1 MSRSL
6 QVRHHALE
14 QVKVALRR
22 QGFGSQKALSQDL
35 GLSLST
41 VSRFLTGKAV
51 DFDNFIEI
59 CDRLDLDWQAL
70 NLLQESN
77 SSERS
82 DLTNGTISPHFTPRQ
97 DWGEMVDIS
106 GFLGRKQELQ
116 TLSEWILRDRCRLI
130 TLMGMGG
137 IGKTA
142 LAAMITQRLHEAFEV
157 IIWRSVRNAPSAE
170 TLVSEWLEVISD
182 SDSKISSLTWNEQL
196 LQLRTVLQVTRC
208 LLVVDNFETILQC
221 NSLSGR
227 CREEHRNYVQLLTDI
242 AGTHHNSCLIL
253 TSREQLAE
261 LVILEGP
268 TLPVR
273 SLSLGGLT
281 LEQAQAIVQTKGDLQ
296 GTKAEWKALIDWYAG
311 NPLALKIASVGIRDL
326 FGANLSRFLSYLQH
340 ESFRFEGTRSL
351 LQQQF
356 DRLSEQEQDVLYWLA
371 IEREPIELETLR
383 QNLLCPAFRK
393 NLPEVVQSLL
403 HRSLIERTLSG
414 FTLQPEIMAYV
425 TDQFVHQTVAEL
437 IAGELFHFNQFFL
450 LNTDSPDF
458 VQSTQ
463 EQSLLDQIVLELLAV
478 FPLPSLVSHLK
489 SLLSQLQQNPAPG
502 YAAGNLVNLLRQ
514 VQADLSEWDFSHLTL
529 WQADLRGVRLHGTN
543 FTAASIA
550 RSTFSEALGIPQGLA
565 FSSSGQQ
572 MGISDTSGVVHLF
585 AAMASEKSAILQGH
599 KGWIWSLAF
608 SDDEKQVV
616 SASGDQNVK
625 LWNLVTGEC
634 CYTLEGHRYPIW
646 TVTFSKDNQTII
658 SVDSSLLVRHWSRAT
673 GQSEHILQLEHPDLR
688 SLAVCARQN
697 LVASSSRDGS
707 IKLWDL
713 WTGQCLQSLQVFRS
727 WGRSIAFS
735 PTDTLLASGG
745 EDTTIILWDLKTN
758 QYLQTLKGHVSR
770 VSALSFSTDGQIL
783 ASGSDDG
790 VVKLWRVQTGQFLK
804 TLVGHSSWIWSVN
817 FSPSEPILATG
828 SGDRSVK
835 LWDYNTGACLRT
847 LQGQS
852 YWSQTTAFS
861 PCGQIIA
868 CGNEDKAVYL
878 WDVNA
883 GQWSHTLLGHTARIY
898 SVAFSPNR
906 QILASGSGDCTIKLW
921 HTQTGRCQQ
930 TLQGHSSWVGSI
942 AFSPRGDL
950 LASGSEDQ
958 TIKLWDI
965 NQGTCVRTLHE
976 HQTRISSLAFS
987 PDGCLLAS
995 GGYDQTI
1002 KLWALDSGDCV
1013 QTLIGHSGWVWSVVF
1028 SPDGQT
1034 LASGSGDR
1042 SIKLWNLSTGRC
1054 ESTLSGHEDQV
1065 WSVAISPNGK
1075 LLASASSDQT
1085 IKIWNLETGELHQ
1098 TLIGHN
1104 GLVWSVV
1111 FSPDGQRLVS
1121 SSQDETI
1128 KFWHLDTGKCWE
1140 TIKFRKLYEAM
1151 NITDVT
1157 GLTTA
1162 QKMSLKALGAR
1173 EF

>member
-6 QVRHHALE
+6 QVRHHSLE
-14 QVKVALRR
+14 QVRVALRR

-59 CDRLDLDWQAL
+59 CDRLELDWQAL
-70 NLLQESN
+70 NFLQEEN
-77 SSERS
+77 SSNFS
-82 DLTNGTISPHFTPRQ
+82 DLTNSTILPKVTPRQ

-106 GFLGRKQELQ
+106 GFLGRKQELH

-142 LAAMITQRLHEAFEV
+142 LAAMTTHQLQEAFEV

-170 TLVSEWLEVISD
+170 TLVLEWLTVISD
-182 SDSKISSLTWNEQL
+182 SEQL
-196 LQLRTVLQVTRC
+196 LQLRTALQSTRC
-208 LLVVDNFETILQC
+208 LLVLDNFETILQC

-227 CREEHRNYVQLLTDI
+227 CREEHRDYVQLLTDI
-242 AGTHHNSCLIL
+242 AGTHHSSCLIL

-273 SLSLGGLT
+273 SLALSGLT

-326 FGANLSRFLSYLQH
+326 FGANLSRFLNYLQH

-356 DRLSEQEQDVLYWLA
+356 DRLSEHEQDVLYWLA
-371 IEREPIELETLR
+371 IEREPVELETLR
-383 QNLLCPAFRK
+383 RNLLCPIFRK

-425 TDQFVHQTVAEL
+425 TDQFVHQTVGEL
-437 IAGELFHFNQFFL
+437 IAGELLHFNQFFL

-463 EQSLLDQIVLELLAV
+463 EQSILGQMLIELLSV
-478 FPLPSLVSHLK
+478 FPLPALISHIK
-489 SLLSQLQQNPAPG
+489 SLLFQLQQHPAPG

-514 VQADLSEWDFSHLTL
+514 AQANLSEWDFSYLTL

-550 RSTFSEALGIPQGLA
+550 RSTFSEALGIPRGLA
-565 FSSSGQQ
+565 FSSSGKQL
-572 MGISDTSGVVHLF
+572 GISDTSGVVHLF
-585 AAMASEKSAILQGH
+585 AATASEKYAILQGH
-599 KGWIWSLAF
+599 KGWIWGLAF
-608 SDDEKQVV
+608 SRDEKQVAT
-616 SASGDQNVK
+616 ASGDQSVK
-625 LWNLVTGEC
+625 LWNLATGEC
-634 CYTLEGHRYPIW
+634 LSTLEGHKYPIW
-646 TVTFSKDNQTII
+646 TVTFSEDDQTILSI
-658 SVDSSLLVRHWSRAT
+658 DSNLMVRHWCRAT
-673 GQSEHILQLEHPDLR
+673 GQCEHGIQLEHQDVR

-697 LVASSSRDGS
+697 LVASSSRDGT

-713 WTGQCLQSLQVFRS
+713 QTGDCCQSLQVFRS
-727 WGRSIAFS
+727 WGRSIAFC
-735 PTDTLLASGG
+735 PTGTLLASGG
-745 EDTTIILWDLKTN
+745 EDATVILWDLETN

-770 VSALSFSTDGQIL
+770 ISALNFSFDGQIL

-790 VVKLWRVQTGQFLK
+790 VVKLWSVQTGLCLR
-804 TLVGHSSWIWSVN
+804 TLTGHSSWIWSVC
-817 FSPSEPILATG
+817 FSASEPILATG

-835 LWDYNTGACLRT
+835 LWDYSTGACLRT

-878 WDVNA
+878 WDVNT

-906 QILASGSGDCTIKLW
+906 QMLASGSGDCTIKLW

-942 AFSPRGDL
+942 AFSPMGHL

-958 TIKLWDI
+958 TIKLWDVH
-965 NQGTCVRTLHE
+965 QGTCVRTLHE

-987 PDGCLLAS
+987 PDGGLLAS

-1002 KLWALDSGDCV
+1002 KLWAPDSGACV
-1013 QTLIGHSGWVWSVVF
+1013 QTLADHSGWVWSVAF
-1028 SPDGQT
+1028 SPDGRV
-1034 LASGSGDR
+1034 LASGGGDR
-1042 SIKLWNLSTGRC
+1042 TIKLWNLSTGCC
-1054 ESTLSGHEDQV
+1054 ESTLYGHEDQV
-1065 WSVAISPNGK
+1065 WSVAISPDGK
-1075 LLASASSDQT
+1075 LLASASGDQT
-1085 IKIWNLETGELHQ
+1085 IKIWRLDTSEVYH
-1098 TLIGHN
+1098 TLTEHS

-1111 FSPDGQRLVS
+1111 FSPDGQQLVS
-1121 SSQDETI
+1121 SSQDETV
-1128 KFWHLDTGKCWE
+1128 KLWHLETGKCWE
-1140 TIKFRKLYEAM
+1140 TIKFRKLYESM
-1151 NITDVT
+1151 NITDVI